1 MEIIKDP
8 FMWIGEVLRTFLSAL
23 GLSSGLITVIINFLA
38 AGALA
43 TAALL
48 FAGVFLT
55 WFDRKLGARVQDRLG
70 PNRVGKY
77 GVLQPFADLVKLLV
91 KEDFT
96 PGGAI
101 VLLFNLAPLL
111 AVMGVIGIWAIVPF
125 GPSLIGTDL
134 NVGVVYIVS
143 IGSVSTLA
151 VIMAGWSSNNKYAL
165 LGAFRT
171 VAQLVSYEIPIVLTL
186 LIPTMLAGSMNTQV
200 IVGAQSGVWF
210 IVLAPIATLIFFI
223 AALAEVGRAP
233 FDLLEA
239 ESEIVAG
246 YNVEYGGMKFGMFY
260 VSEYLHSFTIAALT
274 AMLFLGGW
282 TGPGVQAIPILG
294 LVYFF
299 LKAGAV
305 YLVISLLR
313 FSMPRVR
320 IDHLLDLNWKLLT
333 PLALAAVIV
342 AAIAEKLA
350 VATGWNAVLVHL
362 IGNALLFLVASWIM
376 RVYAQRQRARV
387 EGTARALQPG

>member
-1 MEIIKDP
+1 MEIIRNP
-8 FMWIGEVLRTFLSAL
+8 FMWIGGVLRQLLSGF
-23 GLSSGLITVIINFLA
+23 GLSSGLITWILNFLA
-38 AGALA
+38 AGMLA

-70 PNRVGKY
+70 PNRVGKF

-96 PGGAI
+96 PAGA
-101 VLLFNLAPLL
+101 VALLFNMAPML
-111 AVMGVIGIWAIVPF
+111 AVMGVVGIWAIVPF
-125 GPSLIGTDL
+125 GPSIIGTDL

-151 VIMAGWSSNNKYAL
+151 VIMAGWASNNKYAL

-171 VAQLVSYEIPIVLTL
+171 VAQLISYEIPIVLTL
-186 LIPTMLAGSMNTQV
+186 LVPTMLAGSMNTQV
-200 IVGAQSGVWF
+200 IVEEQSQVWF
-210 IVLAPIATLIFFI
+210 VVLAPVATLIFFI
-223 AALAEVGRAP
+223 ASLAEVGRAP

-246 YNVEYGGMKFGMFY
+246 YNIEYGGMKFGMFY
-260 VSEYLHSFTIAALT
+260 VSEYLHSFTVAALT

-282 TGPGVQAIPILG
+282 RGPGVEAFPILG

-299 LKAGAV
+299 LKAGVV
-305 YLVISLLR
+305 YLVVSLLR

-320 IDHLLDLNWKLLT
+320 IDQLLDLNWKILT
-333 PLALAAVIV
+333 PLSLAAVIV
-342 AAIAEKLA
+342 AAIAEK
-350 VATGWNAVLVHL
+350 VAGSLGWSPILVHL
-362 IGNALLFLVASWIM
+362 GANILLVLAAVGVLRAFSRRERAKAKGILGAMQAS
-376 RVYAQRQRARV
+376 
-387 EGTARALQPG
+387 

>member
-1 MEIIKDP
+1 MEIIGNP
-8 FMWIGEVLRTFLSAL
+8 FMWIGEVLRTLLSGF
-23 GLSSGLITVIINFLA
+23 GLSPGLITVILNFLA
-38 AGALA
+38 AGMLA

-70 PNRVGKY
+70 PNRVGRF

-96 PGGAI
+96 PIGAI
-101 VLLFNLAPLL
+101 ALLFNLAPLL
-111 AVMGVIGIWAIVPF
+111 AVMGVVGIWAIVPF
-125 GPSLIGTDL
+125 GPSIIGTDL

-151 VIMAGWSSNNKYAL
+151 VIMAGWASNNKYAL

-171 VAQLVSYEIPIVLTL
+171 VAQLISYEIPIVLTL
-186 LIPTMLAGSMNTQV
+186 LVPTMLAGSMSTQM
-200 IVGAQSGVWF
+200 IVERQSPVWF
-210 IVLAPIATLIFFI
+210 IVLAPVATLIFFV
-223 AALAEVGRAP
+223 ASLAEVGRAP

-246 YNVEYGGMKFGMFY
+246 YNIEYGGMKFGMFY
-260 VSEYLHSFTIAALT
+260 VSEYLHSFTVAALT

-282 TGPGVQAIPILG
+282 RGPGVEAVPILG

-299 LKAGAV
+299 LKAGVV
-305 YLVISLLR
+305 YLVLSLLR

-320 IDHLLDLNWKLLT
+320 IDQLLDLNWKLLT
-333 PLALAAVIV
+333 PLSLAVVIV
-342 AAIAEKLA
+342 TAVAEKLA
-350 VATGWNAVLVHL
+350 VILGWSAVLVHL
-362 IGNALLFLVASWIM
+362 TANVLLVLGTLAVL
-376 RVYAQRQRARV
+376 RAFARRERGRV
-387 EGTARALQPG
+387 EATSAALRAS

>member
-8 FMWIGEVLRTFLSAL
+8 FMWIGEILRDLLLGL
-23 GLSSGLITVIINFLA
+23 GLSPGLVTVIINFLA

-70 PNRVGKY
+70 PNRVGRY

-101 VLLFNLAPLL
+101 VVLFNLAPLL

-125 GPSLIGTDL
+125 GPSLVGTDL

-151 VIMAGWSSNNKYAL
+151 VIMAGWASNNKYAL

-200 IVGAQSGVWF
+200 IVGAQSSVWF
-210 IVLAPIATLIFFI
+210 IFSAPIAGLIFFI
-223 AALAEVGRAP
+223 ASLAEVGRAP

-246 YNVEYGGMKFGMFY
+246 YNIEYGGMKFGMFY

-282 TGPGVQAIPILG
+282 TGPGVEAIPVLG
-294 LVYFF
+294 FVYFF

-320 IDHLLDLNWKLLT
+320 IDQLLALNWKLLT
-333 PLALAAVIV
+333 PLALAAVVV
-342 AAIAEKLA
+342 AAIAEKLS
-350 VATGWNAVLVHL
+350 VATGWNSVLVHL
-362 IGNALLFLVASWIM
+362 IGNAALFLITTWIM
-376 RVYAQRQRARV
+376 RAIARRERAKV
-387 EGTARALQPG
+387 KSASGALQPG

>member
-1 MEIIKDP
+1 
-8 FMWIGEVLRTFLSAL
+8 
-23 GLSSGLITVIINFLA
+23 VIINFLA

>member
-1 MEIIKDP
+1 MEIIRNP
-8 FMWIGEVLRTFLSAL
+8 FMWISGILRGLLSGF
-23 GLSSGLITVIINFLA
+23 GLSSGLITVILNFLA
-38 AGALA
+38 AGLLA

-70 PNRVGKY
+70 PNRVGKF

-96 PGGAI
+96 PAGAI
-101 VLLFNLAPLL
+101 TLLFNMAPMM
-111 AVMGVIGIWAIVPF
+111 AVMGVVGIWAIVPF
-125 GPSLIGTDL
+125 GPSIIGTDL

-171 VAQLVSYEIPIVLTL
+171 VAQLISYEVPIVLTL
-186 LIPTMLAGSMNTQV
+186 LIPTMLAGSMNTQA
-200 IVGAQSGVWF
+200 IVEAQSPVWF
-210 IVLAPIATLIFFI
+210 VVLAPVAALIFFV
-223 AALAEVGRAP
+223 ASLAEVGRAP

-260 VSEYLHSFTIAALT
+260 VSEYLHSFTVAALT

-282 TGPGVQAIPILG
+282 RGPGAEALPILG

-299 LKAGAV
+299 LKAGVV
-305 YLVISLLR
+305 YLVVSLLR

-320 IDHLLDLNWKLLT
+320 IDQLLDLNWKILT
-333 PLALAAVIV
+333 PLSLAAVIV
-342 AAIAEKLA
+342 AAIAEK
-350 VATGWNAVLVHL
+350 VAGSLGWSPIPVHL
-362 IGNALLFLVASWIM
+362 SANLLLVLAAVGVL
-376 RVYAQRQRARV
+376 RAFGRRARTKAK
-387 EGTARALQPG
+387 GISGAMQTS